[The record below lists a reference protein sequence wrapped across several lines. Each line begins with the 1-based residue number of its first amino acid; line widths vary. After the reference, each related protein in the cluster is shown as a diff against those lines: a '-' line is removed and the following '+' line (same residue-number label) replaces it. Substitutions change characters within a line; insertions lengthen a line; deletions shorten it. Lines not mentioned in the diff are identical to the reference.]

1 MKMAMNGETASLHL
15 SAVILHHSLMLADGI
30 VEALRLQAHF
40 SGEFDSP
47 MYGELMRCC
56 ADDVEQGGPLATLLD
71 GWEGKPMPDALPM
84 RIFGAV
90 HRLVLDG
97 KAPALAA
104 FYPTVGGTPRWPD
117 TWNAFRD
124 VLVQHAAFI
133 RPELDR
139 QVQTNEV
146 RRSAALLGGFLTI
159 AAATGKPLRLL
170 EIGCSAGLN
179 LRWDRYRYELL
190 ACQPQAAPAADAPI
204 VRTWG
209 AADAS
214 MTVRTGW
221 HGPVSVFDGRAE
233 VVARRGCDLSPIDI
247 ADPDHA
253 RRLEAFIWGD
263 QPQRLTQVRAAIAAA
278 RRDPPQ
284 IERRGAADWLE
295 EQLAQPA
302 ADAATVIFH
311 SVMWW
316 YMSDPERE
324 RVTALVEAAGARAT
338 AASPVAWL
346 RFDLFSSTRYE
357 IQLHTWPGGEVRR
370 LAYACPH
377 GRWVEWRG

>member
-1 MKMAMNGETASLHL
+1 
-15 SAVILHHSLMLADGI
+15 MLADGI

-47 MYGELMRCC
+47 MYGELMRRC
-56 ADDVEQGGPLATLLD
+56 ADDVEQGGPLAQLLD

-117 TWNAFRD
+117 TWDAFRD
-124 VLVQHAAFI
+124 VLVTHAAFI

-146 RRSAALLGGFLTI
+146 RRSAALLGGFL
-159 AAATGKPLRLL
+159 AVASETGLPLRLL

-190 ACQPQAAPAADAPI
+190 QCEAQKAPAADAAI
-204 VRTWG
+204 VHRWG
-209 AADAS
+209 GDDAS
-214 MTVRTGW
+214 MTVRAGW
-221 HGPVSVFDGRAE
+221 HGPARALSGSAR
-233 VVARRGCDLSPIDI
+233 VASRRGCDLAPIDI
-247 ADPDHA
+247 ADPDQA
-253 RRLEAFIWGD
+253 RRLESFIWGD
-263 QPQRLTQVRAAIAAA
+263 QPQRLAQLRAAIDAA

-284 IERRGAADWLE
+284 IERRSAADWLAH
-295 EQLAQPA
+295 QLAEPA
-302 ADAATVIFH
+302 AGVATVVFH

-316 YMSDPERE
+316 YLSEPERE
-324 RVTALVEAAGARAT
+324 RVTALIEQSGARAT
-338 AASPVAWL
+338 VDAPLAWL
-346 RFDLFSSTRYE
+346 RFDLFGEARYE
-357 IQLHTWPGGEVRR
+357 VQLRIWPGGEVRK

-377 GRWVEWRG
+377 GRWVDWVAGS

>member
-1 MKMAMNGETASLHL
+1 
-15 SAVILHHSLMLADGI
+15 MLADGI

-40 SGEFDSP
+40 SGEFGSP
-47 MYGELMRCC
+47 MYGELMARC
-56 ADDVEQGGPLATLLD
+56 ADDVEQGGPLAALLD
-71 GWEGKPMPDALPM
+71 GWDGKPMSDALPM

-97 KAPALAA
+97 AVPALAA

-117 TWNAFRD
+117 AWTAFRG
-124 VLVQHAAFI
+124 VLATHAAFI

-159 AAATGKPLRLL
+159 AAGTGRPLRLL

-190 ACQPQAAPAADAPI
+190 ACGPQAPPADGAAIGP
-204 VRTWG
+204 TWG

-221 HGPVSVFDGRAE
+221 HGPVTVLNGSAA
-233 VVARRGCDLSPIDI
+233 VASRHGCDLAPIDVT
-247 ADPDHA
+247 DPDQA
-253 RRLEAFIWGD
+253 RRLESFVWGD
-263 QPQRLTQVRAAIAAA
+263 QPQRLAQLRAAIAAA
-278 RRDPPQ
+278 RLDPPQ
-284 IERRGAADWLE
+284 IERRTAAEWLAA
-295 EQLAQPA
+295 QLARPV
-302 ADAATVIFH
+302 ADVATVVFH

-316 YMSDPERE
+316 YLSEPERE

-338 AASPVAWL
+338 AASPLAWL
-346 RFDLFSSTRYE
+346 RFDLFGQTHYE
-357 IQLHTWPGGEVRR
+357 VQLHTWPDGEIRR

-377 GRWVEWRG
+377 GRWVDWLNP